1 MTDSG
6 PTALAQGAIP
16 SPEELW
22 NAYYEEL
29 HMVAV
34 AVMRGEPR
42 SPSLQPTLV
51 LHEAFLKVFGGDPP
65 EWRGKAYF
73 IASIARGMR
82 QYLID
87 RARRRKIE
95 RLALESTS
103 LRDVSELSL
112 ARMGTCPESAVEL
125 SAAIDE
131 LAKVAPRA
139 ATIVEMRCAFN
150 FTNDQLADLLG
161 IAKRTVKADW
171 TFARSW
177 LFARLAKSDLRP
189 E

>member
-6 PTALAQGAIP
+6 PTALAQGAVP

-73 IASIARGMR
+73 IASIAR
-82 QYLID
+82 QSD
-87 RARRRKIE
+87 RDVFASHLRKIH
-95 RLALESTS
+95 RRNRRT
-103 LRDVSELSL
+103 VSE
-112 ARMGTCPESAVEL
+112 RFV
-125 SAAIDE
+125 
-131 LAKVAPRA
+131 
-139 ATIVEMRCAFN
+139 IVP
-150 FTNDQLADLLG
+150 DQLRQD
-161 IAKRTVKADW
+161 
-171 TFARSW
+171 
-177 LFARLAKSDLRP
+177 
-189 E
+189 